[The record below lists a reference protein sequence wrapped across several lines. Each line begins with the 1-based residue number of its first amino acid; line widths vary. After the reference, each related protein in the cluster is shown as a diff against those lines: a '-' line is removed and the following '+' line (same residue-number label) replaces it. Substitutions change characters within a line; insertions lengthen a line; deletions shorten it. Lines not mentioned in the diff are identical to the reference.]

1 LYFWTGTI
9 RAEQHTGAKA
19 CVWNE
24 EADYGSMVSWK
35 TFPERLEENGI
46 SWKIY
51 QNEISAGGGF
61 TGEQDAWLANFTD
74 NPIEFFTQYNVKL
87 SNRYITYLENAVAK
101 LPAEIA
107 GLEKQLAALPAADA
121 KHAAVEKQVQE
132 KKAALETAKAEQKIY
147 TREKYAQLS
156 PQEKSLHEKAFCAN
170 HNDPH
175 FGKLTTLTYQDGDT
189 AREVTIPEGDVL
201 HQFREDVKHGALP
214 TVSWIVAPENFSDH
228 PSSAW
233 YGAWYVSEVMDILTQ
248 NPEVWKKTIFILT
261 YDENDGYFDH
271 VPPFV
276 APNPQDPGTGK
287 VSANTDAAVEYVTI
301 AQEQRRT
308 GMPEQYHRE
317 SPIGLGYRVPLV
329 VASPWSRGGWVN
341 SQVFDH
347 TSSLQFLEKFLEH
360 KTGKPL
366 TETNISSWRRAVCGD
381 LSSVFRPYNGE
392 KIALPAPVEKD
403 AFIESVHKAR
413 FRELPHGYK
422 QLTPADIAQVLQNP
436 AGSPLL
442 PRQEKGIRQACA
454 LPYELYAD
462 GQLDADKKSFEI
474 NFAAQRQ
481 VFGKKAAGAPFL
493 VYAPGKYK
501 TEDMRVWSYGV
512 AAGDHLQDS
521 WPLEDFE
528 NSAYH
533 LQVHGPNGFFREF
546 KGGSQ
551 DPLLQVSCRYQ
562 QAAGNPSQLTGH
574 LALQLHNNSKQTYT
588 VSIKD
593 NAYKTGARTQVV
605 APGQTGAVVLDLG
618 KSHGWYD
625 CSVQVKGYAAFEK
638 RYAGRVETGKHS
650 FTDPLMGKI

>member
-1 LYFWTGTI
+1 
-9 RAEQHTGAKA
+9 
-19 CVWNE
+19 V
-24 EADYGSMVSWK
+24 
-35 TFPERLEENGI
+35 
-46 SWKIY
+46 
-51 QNEISAGGGF
+51 
-61 TGEQDAWLANFTD
+61 
-74 NPIEFFTQYNVKL
+74 
-87 SNRYITYLENAVAK
+87 
-101 LPAEIA
+101 
-107 GLEKQLAALPAADA
+107 
-121 KHAAVEKQVQE
+121 
-132 KKAALETAKAEQKIY
+132 
-147 TREKYAQLS
+147 
-156 PQEKSLHEKAFCAN
+156 
-170 HNDPH
+170 
-175 FGKLTTLTYQDGDT
+175 
-189 AREVTIPEGDVL
+189 
-201 HQFREDVKHGALP
+201 
-214 TVSWIVAPENFSDH
+214 
-228 PSSAW
+228 
-233 YGAWYVSEVMDILTQ
+233 
-248 NPEVWKKTIFILT
+248 
-261 YDENDGYFDH
+261 
-271 VPPFV
+271 
-276 APNPQDPGTGK
+276 
-287 VSANTDAAVEYVTI
+287 
-301 AQEQRRT
+301 
-308 GMPEQYHRE
+308 
-317 SPIGLGYRVPLV
+317 
-329 VASPWSRGGWVN
+329 
-341 SQVFDH
+341 
-347 TSSLQFLEKFLEH
+347 
-360 KTGKPL
+360 
-366 TETNISSWRRAVCGD
+366 VCGD

-593 NAYKTGARTQVV
+593 NAYKSGARTQVV